1 MQAILEVLGLPV
13 AFLAQCGFSSR
24 GDLYDTDS
32 ALTFLI
38 WSLVCFFPSHLLLW
52 AEPPSPVMHEGLIFA
67 LQ

>member
-13 AFLAQCGFSSR
+13 AFPAQCGFSSR

-38 WSLVCFFPSHLLLW
+38 WSLVCFFPLT
-52 AEPPSPVMHEGLIFA
+52 FA
-67 LQ
+67 SVG